1 MFTRGLN
8 WAAQRIKS
16 VHNTTKHTNL
26 DKMLSILG
34 FSYNAVVQSNT
45 SCQARDVMVKLDL
58 FESKLLVS
66 AQNRRIHD
74 CTDIN
79 YKTMA
84 TFTARKVLRELSESM
99 IPLLDDEAYW
109 PLAERIISCHG
120 TLLTTIDT
128 SHDDD
133 ALVESMDIIEDELDT
148 RQEEDLIVMENLGLK
163 RPHRSKSINFL
174 DLPIGSIGTSQMH
187 LSRCANANANFRL
200 TKDPWSAARRALR

>member
-1 MFTRGLN
+1 
-8 WAAQRIKS
+8 
-16 VHNTTKHTNL
+16 
-26 DKMLSILG
+26 
-34 FSYNAVVQSNT
+34 
-45 SCQARDVMVKLDL
+45 MVKLDL

-120 TLLTTIDT
+120 TLLTTSAT

-163 RPHRSKSINFL
+163 RPQRPKGINLL
-174 DLPIGSIGTSQMH
+174 DLPIGSIGTFEMH
-187 LSRCANANANFRL
+187 LSRCAKANAVVMTNFRL
-200 TKDPWSAARRALR
+200 TKDPWSVARRALRWFTSAVLETSISRRFVSEMFEQD